1 MLSLLKDQG
10 DGLLVKGNEGFATQ
24 PIALI
29 GDQAVGEI
37 SAFLEDRQAGIS
49 SRTVDG
55 DIAGVEQCFER
66 GGNVLLPEVVNP
78 AQDPNELA

>member
-1 MLSLLKDQG
+1 MM
-10 DGLLVKGNEGFATQ
+10 V
-24 PIALI
+24 
-29 GDQAVGEI
+29 QAP
-37 SAFLEDRQAGIS
+37 QAGIR

-78 AQDPNELA
+78 TQNPNELA